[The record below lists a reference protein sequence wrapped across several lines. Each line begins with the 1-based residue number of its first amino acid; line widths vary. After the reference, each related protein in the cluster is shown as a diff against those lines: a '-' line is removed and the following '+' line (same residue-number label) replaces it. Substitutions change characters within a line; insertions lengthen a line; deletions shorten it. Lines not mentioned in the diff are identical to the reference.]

1 MVCRNP
7 NIKLHELPEES
18 PDQSNTTT
26 NDEASLN
33 LGSSSREILQQDS
46 GETQIVHETNTQ
58 DQQDFSNNYPKNK
71 SSVIINTEIICV
83 DDATSKILDV
93 VTIEKQACT
102 KRRRKPKMDSITHDT
117 IQQHFGKP
125 IGEASMRLG
134 VSRSTLKR
142 VCRELK
148 IPSWPMPHR
157 KKKYAHF
164 GISVVV
170 LLLVRVKRWVCS
182 SNHHGFSAMW
192 WICGKHNAFVCESNP
207 SAKITPKGETI
218 CMPPYY
224 ALPTSESIN
233 TTPFSKTSQAH
244 LSVSPKKKRVVNVSD
259 TRMVTVKASFKDDII
274 KFDFPLSSGVS
285 ELKNQVAQRIK
296 LKSTRLRFKYR
307 DEDDDL
313 ILISCDADIRNLMP
327 LSASSVCK
335 KTIRLIIQMTD
346 D

>member
-1 MVCRNP
+1 MVCTNT
-7 NIKLHELPEES
+7 NIGLDELPEE
-18 PDQSNTTT
+18 PTDQSDTTT

-33 LGSSSREILQQDS
+33 LRSLSREILQQDS

-93 VTIEKQACT
+93 VTREKQACT
-102 KRRRKPKMDSITHDT
+102 KRRRNRKIDSITQDT
-117 IQQHFGKP
+117 IQQHFRKP

-148 IPSWPMPHR
+148 ISSWPMPHR

-192 WICGKHNAFVCESNP
+192 WICGKHNAFIYESNP

-218 CMPPYY
+218 CRPPYY
-224 ALPTSESIN
+224 AQLTSESIN
-233 TTPFSKTSQAH
+233 TFSKTSQAH

-259 TRMVTVKASFKDDII
+259 TRMVTVKASFKDVII

-296 LKSTRLRFKYR
+296 LKSTRLRLKYR

-335 KTIRLIIQMTD
+335 KTIRLIVQMTD

>member
-1 MVCRNP
+1 MVCTNT
-7 NIKLHELPEES
+7 NIGLDELPEES
-18 PDQSNTTT
+18 LDQSNTTT

-33 LGSSSREILQQDS
+33 LGSLSREILQQDS
-46 GETQIVHETNTQ
+46 VETQIVHETNTQ

-71 SSVIINTEIICV
+71 NSVIINTEIICV
-83 DDATSKILDV
+83 DDATSKIHDV
-93 VTIEKQACT
+93 VTREKQAFT
-102 KRRRKPKMDSITHDT
+102 KRRRKR
-117 IQQHFGKP
+117 QQHFGKP

-148 IPSWPMPHR
+148 IPSWPMPHCN
-157 KKKYAHF
+157 KKYAHF

-182 SNHHGFSAMW
+182 SNHHGFSTMW

-207 SAKITPKGETI
+207 LAKITPKGETI
-218 CMPPYY
+218 CRPPYY
-224 ALPTSESIN
+224 AQLTSESIH
-233 TTPFSKTSQAH
+233 TTPFSKASHAH
-244 LSVSPKKKRVVNVSD
+244 LSVTPKKKRVVNVSD

-296 LKSTRLRFKYR
+296 LKSTRLRLKYR

-335 KTIRLIIQMTD
+335 KTIRLIVQLTED
-346 D
+346 